1 MTKIE
6 QLDAAWAD
14 YEKVLD
20 KHLSKPEGSKL
31 YGFASFMAERCAP
44 LGGHKALRAEAEREL
59 AELAS
64 LEEAANLS

>member
-6 QLDAAWAD
+6 QLDAAWSD
-14 YEKVLD
+14 YEEALD
-20 KHLSKPEGSKL
+20 KHLSKPEGSEF

-44 LGGHKALRAEAEREL
+44 FGGLKALRAEAEREL

-64 LEEAANLS
+64 LEEAANLT

>member
-14 YEKVLD
+14 YEEALD
-20 KHLSKPEGSKL
+20 KHLSKAEGSKF

-44 LGGHKALRAEAEREL
+44 FGGHKALRAEAEREM

-64 LEEAANLS
+64 LEDAANLT